1 MVICENLLRIFMV
14 TNSDNLKILEEMK
27 HTILAIDDERSIRI
41 LLDNF
46 LSQDYQIIT
55 KSDGLEALLWLES
68 NLPDLIICDLQMP
81 NMDGYQLIEQ
91 VRNRGYTKHTPIIML
106 SGAESSKERIRCY
119 QCVFNHLGHPVLIG
133 HPQRLATIS
142 PWPGSLGKRLVEC
155 RRIGNTLY
163 HGSVADFF
171 LHE

>member
-46 LSQDYQIIT
+46 LSQDYQVIT
-55 KSDGLEALLWLES
+55 KSDGHEALVWLES

-81 NMDGYQLIEQ
+81 NMDGYQLIEH

-119 QCVFNHLGHPVLIG
+119 QLGAQDFLVKPFNPEELNLLIKKNLHPI
-133 HPQRLATIS
+133 HYAIQ
-142 PWPGSLGKRLVEC
+142 W
-155 RRIGNTLY
+155 
-163 HGSVADFF
+163 
-171 LHE
+171 